1 MRKLVAIFTL
11 CFSTAAHAQYKC
23 TVGGKSIY
31 SDQPC
36 ARDAQHVGQPHDR
49 VTKDQQ
55 IQRLEQSIKERKE
68 RNRIERRE
76 AIEDAAREEADQA
89 HRQQAARNAQIAAA
103 DKKRRCEQLQ
113 RDLKWNERSVA
124 RYQDFGWQR
133 SLTQQEIEAKRNREA
148 MDRECR

>member
-1 MRKLVAIFTL
+1 MKSLLFMALVAFA
-11 CFSTAAHAQYKC
+11 SGAQAQYKC
-23 TVGGKSIY
+23 TVNGKPIY
-31 SDQPC
+31 SDEPC
-36 ARDAQHVGQPHDR
+36 ARDAQHVGKPYDR

-55 IQRLEQSIKERKE
+55 IQRLQQSIKERKE

-76 AIEDAAREEADQA
+76 AIEDAAREEVAL
-89 HRQQAARNAQIAAA
+89 ARRAEAQRKAEIAAA
-103 DKKRRCEQLQ
+103 DRKRRCEQLQ
-113 RDLKWNERSVA
+113 RDLKWNERSAA